1 MSVFDL
7 VLYWICE
14 PLINSLMC
22 MIKLCILAGGLISRQ
37 KLEFFKW
44 QMDECFLN
52 S

>member
-1 MSVFDL
+1 MPVFDL